1 MSLTPPAPPRPA
13 PKGEI
18 LKPKKNKWSRE
29 YRVKSPAIT
38 LGSMG
43 LGDAYDEL

>member
-1 MSLTPPAPPRPA
+1 MSLTIPHPPPPPQ
-13 PKGEI
+13 GEI

-29 YRVKSPAIT
+29 YRVKSLAIT

-43 LGDAYDEL
+43 LGDPYDEL

>member
-1 MSLTPPAPPRPA
+1 MALPLFFNGRR
-13 PKGEI
+13 KGEI
-18 LKPKKNKWSRE
+18 LKPKKKKGSRE

-43 LGDAYDEL
+43 FR